1 MLDSGVFDDPPFLQ
15 RVECRWDSLIQN
27 RPAAMAP
34 ETARVLVLKMNAG
47 ALRGSESEELGLT
60 VMKLTETLEV
70 SVTVQPSM
78 STMGNGLRG
87 ASLLFCVSSLDSSQR
102 LTCHPSLISHQIAAR
117 LQAPALYQLVAS

>member
-1 MLDSGVFDDPPFLQ
+1 
-15 RVECRWDSLIQN
+15 
-27 RPAAMAP
+27 MAP

-60 VMKLTETLEV
+60 IMRLTETLEE

-78 STMGNGLRG
+78 STLGNGLRG

-102 LTCHPSLISHQIAAR
+102 LTCHPNLISHQIVAR
-117 LQAPALYQLVAS
+117 LQAPASYQLVAF